1 MLNKYNS
8 HRKRYTPVI
17 DARLMVKIGD
27 SAPNFTLKNT
37 SKDDI
42 SLSDY
47 VGKTVILAFYPGAF
61 TGVCDKEMCAFQD
74 SMGKLNDADA
84 VVLGISVDSPWAN
97 AEFARKYELEFTLLS
112 DVDRDVVTMYDAT
125 FTGLGGIEGYVSANR
140 VVVIIDKDGVV
151 QYRWDAESPGIEP
164 NYDEVI
170 AHCSS

>member
-1 MLNKYNS
+1 
-8 HRKRYTPVI
+8 
-17 DARLMVKIGD
+17 MVKTGD

-47 VGKTVILAFYPGAF
+47 AGKTVIMAFYPGAF

-74 SMGKLNDADA
+74 NMGKLNEANA

-112 DVDRDVVTMYDAT
+112 DVDRNVVNLYDAT
-125 FTGLGGIEGYVSANR
+125 FTGLGGIEGYVCANR
-140 VVVIIDKDGVV
+140 VVIVIDKDGVV
-151 QYRWDAESPGIEP
+151 QHRWDAESPGVEP
-164 NYDEVI
+164 DYDAVVSV
-170 AHCSS
+170 AGSL